1 MLRLDLFNGRVD
13 LDQLGKDTTVAEL
26 LEAHELFCRLRP
38 DLCTACGGK
47 CCKYSRIWVDNVFF
61 RLHRELREDMELRE
75 NGEVLWQDSEHC
87 RFQEEGGRCSRHRAP
102 RPLVCQLF
110 FCDEKAAEYYVR
122 LVQCLLET
130 YHWAV
135 MYENTLARLG
145 PDIRQVYPLRNA
157 CANPVCNKR
166 DYATPVYDIL
176 LFLQEFYIRN
186 QQEYAAMPSRA
197 RQQFHEQSQAGEEDL
212 FLTQSVLTH
221 YFSRGRMFLWQSSR

>member
-13 LDQLGKDTTVAEL
+13 LDQMDRDTTVAEL
-26 LEAHELFCRLRP
+26 LEVHELFYRLHP
-38 DLCTACGGK
+38 DICAGCGGR

-61 RLHRELREDMELRE
+61 RLHRGLRGNMELRE

-87 RFQEEGGRCSRHRAP
+87 RFQKEDGRCGLHQAP

-110 FCDEKAAEYYVR
+110 FCDEKGAEYYVR

-135 MYENTLARLG
+135 MYENMLARLG
-145 PDIRQVYPLRNA
+145 PDIRREYPLRNA

-176 LFLQEFYIRN
+176 LFLQEFYNRN
-186 QQEYAAMPSRA
+186 QQEYAAMPSHA
-197 RQQFHEQSQAGEEDL
+197 KQQFREQAQAEVEDL

-221 YFSRGRMFLWQSSR
+221 YFSRRRSFV